1 MNIRKQI
8 GTDLRHIVY
17 ENLRDKIRDK
27 VDNDVN
33 TNVWRNVRCN
43 VGDKVWDNIWSTK
56 IKDDSGTTPPQRV
69 HEVKVK
75 RKS

>member
-1 MNIRKQI
+1 M
-8 GTDLRHIVY
+8 L
-17 ENLRDKIRDK
+17 
-27 VDNDVN
+27 
-33 TNVWRNVRCN
+33 
-43 VGDKVWDNIWSTK
+43 K